1 MALGA
6 IEAAGKPLVPI
17 VGVNSVPD
25 AIAAIKSGKL
35 LATGSFDAMKMAC
48 LATEAALRYLS
59 GETAP
64 REILLRWKLS
74 IALIAQRGM
83 RLSKKLDST
92 VGWR

>member
-17 VGVNSVPD
+17 VGVNAVPD

-64 REILLRWKLS
+64 REILLPVE
-74 IALIAQRGM
+74 IADRASCAAWDAIIE
-83 RLSKKLDST
+83 KT
-92 VGWR
+92 